1 MKLIIVKD
9 YQEVSKKAAD
19 IVIELI
25 KGNKEAKLGLATGS
39 SPIGLYQNL
48 IDAYQQKEIS
58 FQDVTTF
65 NLDEYVGISREHS
78 QSYFSFMQEN
88 LFKHIDIDLDHV
100 HLPDNDLD
108 KISTIAKDYN
118 KLLKKNQLD
127 LQVLGI
133 GSNGH
138 IGFNEPG
145 TPFANETF
153 IVDLDERTRQDNS
166 RFFGSIEDVPKQ
178 AITMGI
184 KNIMRAK
191 HILLIASGKEKSEAV
206 YQMIYGEITP
216 DLPASVLQLHPH
228 CTVIIDEDAA
238 QLLP

>member
-25 KGNKEAKLGLATGS
+25 KGKKEAKLGLATGS
-39 SPIGLYQNL
+39 SPIGLYRNL

-153 IVDLDERTRQDNS
+153 IVDLDERTRKDNS